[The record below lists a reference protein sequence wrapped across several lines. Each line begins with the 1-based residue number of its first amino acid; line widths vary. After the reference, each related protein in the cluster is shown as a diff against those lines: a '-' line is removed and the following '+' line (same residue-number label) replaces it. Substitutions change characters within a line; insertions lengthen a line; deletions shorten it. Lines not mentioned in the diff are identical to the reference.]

1 MVGLDAGRLRCYDV
15 GCVQAA
21 YQPVV
26 DLETGEIVGA
36 EALARWPQ
44 LGVPPLEAF
53 ETARRQ
59 GRVEEL
65 DHACQQA
72 ALDGVARAALPEGFA
87 LFVNVEPGSAPG
99 PCARAPVAARVV
111 AEITERALLAD
122 PARLLRSLAAL
133 RKSGCG
139 VALDDV
145 GAVPDSIT
153 MLPFVRPD
161 VVKLDVSLVRGR
173 PSGDQ
178 ARIVTAVAAYAERT
192 GATVLAEGI
201 ETATDV
207 DRARTLGAT
216 LGQGW
221 HFAPA
226 GPLGAYPPISR
237 PLVLLGAEAPRAGT
251 PTRLVDPVRMRIGP
265 KRHLLS
271 ISRHLET
278 QGLQLGSPPV
288 VLAAF
293 QDAAHFSDQTARRYE
308 VLAARCPLVVALAA
322 GLSAA
327 PVGGVR
333 GADVAAD
340 DPLLGEWVV
349 VVVGAHYAGAL
360 IAADLGDG
368 GPEADRRFRFALTH
382 DRDTVIR
389 AAWTLL
395 GRVDPLLA

>member
-1 MVGLDAGRLRCYDV
+1 MVGLGIGGSRLYDPT
-15 GCVQAA
+15 CVQAA

-26 DLETGEIVGA
+26 DLDTGEVVGA

-44 LGVPPLEAF
+44 LGVPPVEAF

-72 ALDGVARAALPEGFA
+72 ALDGAAQATLPEGFA
-87 LFVNVEPGSAPG
+87 LFVNVEPGSSPG
-99 PCARAPVAARVV
+99 PCATAPAAARVV

-133 RKSGCG
+133 RERGCG

-221 HFAPA
+221 HFGPA
-226 GPLGAYPPISR
+226 GPMGPHPPISR
-237 PLVLLGAEAPRAGT
+237 PLAFLGADAPRAGT
-251 PTRLVDPVRMRIGP
+251 PTRLVDPARMRIGP
-265 KRHLLS
+265 KRHLLP

-293 QDAAHFSDQTARRYE
+293 QDAAHFSARTARRYE
-308 VLAARCPLVVALAA
+308 ALAARCPLVVALGA
-322 GLSAA
+322 GLPAA
-327 PVGGVR
+327 PAGGVR
-333 GADVAAD
+333 GADVAAG
-340 DPLLGEWVV
+340 DPLRGEWVV

-360 IAADLGDG
+360 IAADLGDE
-368 GPEADRRFRFALTH
+368 GPEGDRRFRFVLTH
-382 DRDTVIR
+382 DHDMVIR
-389 AAWTLL
+389 AAWSLL
-395 GRVDPLLA
+395 GRVDPLLR